1 MLKNRSVCRYWLPL
15 LIFLILMP
23 VWASGEVYLTGEKPS
38 DWEERNL
45 LRLTVFAAGRS
56 DCMLLECGGESML
69 VDGGLNG
76 YREKLKNAL
85 ETRGLTR
92 LKWILNT
99 HPHDDHVEGI
109 LRLLEWGFT
118 CDELLSPFPEN
129 YNDPYQYQ
137 QKLVSRLQKAGIPY
151 HQIADGDQFSL
162 GGATVTVLHNAKGST
177 ANDRSAVLHVRLDRA
192 SVLLTA
198 DAPGETQHYYAENGY
213 EEFLDVDI
221 LKACHHGITPIVAD
235 FLTAASPELVF
246 VTNFKNDEISRLT
259 SQLSYRA
266 IPALYAGQGTIVMET
281 DGTDWYVV
289 QNLKQF

>member
-1 MLKNRSVCRYWLPL
+1 MAKNVIHMLKSVTDTIGNSFIITTEDGK
-15 LIFLILMP
+15 LIVI
-23 VWASGEVYLTGEKPS
+23 
-38 DWEERNL
+38 
-45 LRLTVFAAGRS
+45 
-56 DCMLLECGGESML
+56 
-69 VDGGLNG
+69 DGGFPSETE
-76 YREKLKNAL
+76 YFKEYLKNVAGSERPHIDAWFL
-85 ETRGLTR
+85 S
-92 LKWILNT
+92 

-198 DAPGETQHYYAENGY
+198 DAPGETQHYYADNGY

-246 VTNFKNDEISRLT
+246 VTNFKIISFPPRRRNVNI
-259 SQLSYRA
+259 SFGS
-266 IPALYAGQGTIVMET
+266 
-281 DGTDWYVV
+281 
-289 QNLKQF
+289 

>member
-1 MLKNRSVCRYWLPL
+1 MLKNRSFRRFWLFM
-15 LIFLILMP
+15 LICLILLP
-23 VWASGEVYLTGEKPS
+23 AAASGEVFLSDEKPS
-38 DWEERNL
+38 DWDERDL

-85 ETRGLTR
+85 ETRGLTQ

-137 QKLVSRLQKAGIPY
+137 QKLVSRLQKVGIPY
-151 HQIADGDQFSL
+151 HQIGDGDQFAL
-162 GGATVTVLHNAKGST
+162 GSATITVLHNPKGST
-177 ANDRSAVLHVRLDRA
+177 ANDRSALLHVRLDRA

-198 DAPGETQHYYAENGY
+198 DATGETQHYYVDNGY

-221 LKACHHGITPIVAD
+221 LKACHHGITPIVTE
-235 FLTAASPELVF
+235 FLNAATPEMVF
-246 VTNFKNDEISRLT
+246 VTNFKSDEISKLT